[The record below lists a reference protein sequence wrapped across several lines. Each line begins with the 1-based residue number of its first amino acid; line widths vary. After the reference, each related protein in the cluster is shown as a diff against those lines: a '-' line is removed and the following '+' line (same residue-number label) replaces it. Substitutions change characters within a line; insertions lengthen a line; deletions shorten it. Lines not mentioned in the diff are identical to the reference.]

1 MRYAVTALAA
11 ASAFVCGP
19 TLAAESDAAHLAK
32 DLADPDLQAELAVM
46 AQTMATAMLD
56 MKIGPMARAAA
67 EMEGKDPEAVD
78 PDLTVREV
86 AGPEAADAPRE
97 IAVRVPQMMGA
108 MAALAVAFEQL
119 LPQLRA
125 IGEQAE
131 RSLPESPE

>member
-1 MRYAVTALAA
+1 MRYALTALAA
-11 ASAFVCGP
+11 VSAFVSGP
-19 TLAAESDAAHLAK
+19 ALAAEGDAAHLAK
-32 DLADPDLQAELAVM
+32 DLADPELQAEVAVM
-46 AQTMATAMLD
+46 AQAMASAMLD

-78 PDLTVREV
+78 PDLTVRDV
-86 AGPEAADAPRE
+86 AGPEATDAPRE

-108 MAALAVAFEQL
+108 MATLAVAFEQM

-131 RSLPESPE
+131 RSLPQNHE

>member
-1 MRYAVTALAA
+1 MRYTLTALAA

-19 TLAAESDAAHLAK
+19 ALAADGDAADLAK
-32 DLADPDLQAELAVM
+32 DLADPDLQAEVAVM

-56 MKIGPMARAAA
+56 MKVGPLARAAA
-67 EMEGKDPEAVD
+67 EMEGKNPEAVD
-78 PDLTVREV
+78 PDMTVRDV
-86 AGPEAADAPRE
+86 AGPDAADAPRE

-108 MAALAVAFEQL
+108 MATLAVAFEQI

-131 RSLPESPE
+131 RSLPQSRE